1 MTDRPELSFEEMQIA
16 VDQLD
21 QALEVMSQVVK
32 RIKRG
37 LEGLEES
44 LRDTA
49 DAIDEAPNTQSLGW
63 LDSSLH

>member
-1 MTDRPELSFEEMQIA
+1 MTDRPDLSFEEMQIA

-37 LEGLEES
+37 LDGLEES
-44 LRDTA
+44 LRDAVEPVEET
-49 DAIDEAPNTQSLGW
+49 PHCQSQNW
-63 LDSSLH
+63 IDSSLH